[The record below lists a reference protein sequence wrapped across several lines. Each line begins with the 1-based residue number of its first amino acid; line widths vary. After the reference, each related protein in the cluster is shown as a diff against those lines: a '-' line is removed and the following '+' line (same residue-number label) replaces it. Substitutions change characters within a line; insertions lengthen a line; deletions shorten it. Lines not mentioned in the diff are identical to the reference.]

1 MEVPENSA
9 DRWSRV
15 LDSYELYF
23 AVNSPWLMW
32 MIDLI
37 RDVMASPL
45 AQELYPHT
53 SHYSLC
59 VSFQPESLRR
69 MNTPFVALDVDQKGE
84 FEVHLYAEVGTLLS
98 SKRCSSRDAFQL
110 FVAAVEQLRTESSQK
125 SQVSQ

>member
-59 VSFQPESLRR
+59 FLSARKSPSDEYTVRGARCGPER
-69 MNTPFVALDVDQKGE
+69 
-84 FEVHLYAEVGTLLS
+84 
-98 SKRCSSRDAFQL
+98 
-110 FVAAVEQLRTESSQK
+110 
-125 SQVSQ
+125 